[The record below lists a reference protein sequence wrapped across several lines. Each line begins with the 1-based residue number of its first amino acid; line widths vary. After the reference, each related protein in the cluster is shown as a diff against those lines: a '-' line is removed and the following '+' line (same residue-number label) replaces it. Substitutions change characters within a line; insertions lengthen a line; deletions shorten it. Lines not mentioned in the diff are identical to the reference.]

1 MAFPFYNIETLHLSY
16 VCRAGGSVPQSLV
29 LNLDSV
35 SQGGVAL
42 PAIPFFFVSVKTQTV
57 ESCPLQRCPTLG
69 VLPCVWPLSAVKA
82 SSSLN
87 QTPHSFFYL
96 PVCISIP
103 SVDLFVL
110 APVCGSVAV

>member
-1 MAFPFYNIETLHLSY
+1 M
-16 VCRAGGSVPQSLV
+16 PQFLV

-35 SQGGVAL
+35 FQGGVAL
-42 PAIPFFFVSVKTQTV
+42 PAIPFFVFVFVFFRREDTDSRKL
-57 ESCPLQRCPTLG
+57 PLAECPTSE
-69 VLPCVWPLSAVKA
+69 VLPCVSPLSAVKA